1 MKKLISMI
9 LVIVMMLGVLG
20 IQRAKAET
28 SIYGNI
34 YLFDTNIP
42 FIADVLNW
50 KITPSNITLE
60 LNTNTNITK
69 AVGLTSM
76 GEIVKIFIAI
86 PFEKSYVSI
95 LYQGTIYNYSLS
107 LSKAMI
113 CKHCIV
119 FMFKGE
125 INGSR

>member
-9 LVIVMMLGVLG
+9 LVVVMMLGVLG

-50 KITPSNITLE
+50 EISPSNLTLE
-60 LNTNTNITK
+60 LNTNTSITK
-69 AVGLTSM
+69 AVGLVNV
-76 GEIVKIFIAI
+76 GEIVKIFISI
-86 PFEKSYVSI
+86 PLERSYVSI
-95 LYQGTIYNYSLS
+95 LYQGETYIYPLT
-107 LSKAMI
+107 LHKVHE
-113 CKHCIV
+113 HCIV
-119 FMFKGE
+119 FSFKFYP
-125 INGSR
+125 